1 MSLFCLHFFSGA
13 KDMVAENVETAV
25 QEASKK
31 MIDAYASQT
40 RAQLNIH
47 MDAPII
53 VIPISSKNRV
63 TFLADLGKNLI
74 TFCFHFR
81 LLLTFSCGLLTY
93 SRFVYIFVVV
103 LYTFSGFVYIIDF

>member
-1 MSLFCLHFFSGA
+1 
-13 KDMVAENVETAV
+13 MVAENVENAV

-63 TFLADLGKNLI
+63 TFLADLGKN
-74 TFCFHFR
+74 
-81 LLLTFSCGLLTY
+81 
-93 SRFVYIFVVV
+93 
-103 LYTFSGFVYIIDF
+103 